1 MQELHAEHQR
11 IKARMGECEETA
23 SSALLEQKAAEGS
36 AQEHLAKAAHYQE
49 QIAQVTTQREYG
61 ALLNEIDAAKKL
73 ASDFEEKALE
83 AIEIVD
89 TANSEKESLETE
101 FQEVDSK
108 YQIELAE
115 WEEEKPQVA
124 EEMDRLEAEA
134 DVLRAKLPKPILL
147 AYERLYE
154 RLGGNPL
161 AKIQPLGASGSGWRC
176 STCNYAIR
184 PQVVVQLRAANELV
198 PCTCGRQL
206 YIDPADA

>member
-1 MQELHAEHQR
+1 MPPPRFSNRRLP
-11 IKARMGECEETA
+11 K
-23 SSALLEQKAAEGS
+23 GS

-73 ASDFEEKALE
+73 ASDFEETALE

-89 TANSEKESLETE
+89 TATAEKESLQKE
-101 FQEVDSK
+101 FEEVDSN
-108 YQIELAE
+108 YQVELAK

-134 DVLRAKLPKPILL
+134 EVLRAKLPKPILL
-147 AYERLYE
+147 AYQRLYD
-154 RLGGNPL
+154 RHSGQPL
-161 AKIQPLGASGSGWRC
+161 AKIQPLGSGGQGWRC
-176 STCNYAIR
+176 SACNYAVR

-198 PCTCGRQL
+198 SCGCGRQL

>member
-11 IKARMGECEETA
+11 IKARMEELEESA
-23 SSALLEQKAAEGS
+23 SAALLEQKAAEGS
-36 AQEHLAKAAHYQE
+36 AQEHLAKAAHYQQ

-61 ALLNEIDAAKKL
+61 ALLNEIDTAKNL

-89 TANSEKESLETE
+89 TATSEKESLQQE
-101 FQEVDSK
+101 FEEVDSG
-108 YQIELAE
+108 YQVELAK

-134 DVLRAKLPKPILL
+134 EVLRAKLPKPILL
-147 AYERLYE
+147 AYQRLYD
-154 RLGGNPL
+154 RHSGQPL
-161 AKIQPLGASGSGWRC
+161 AKIQPLPGGTGWRC
-176 STCNYAIR
+176 SACNYAVR

-198 PCTCGRQL
+198 SCGCGRQL